1 MAQRQLREQN
11 KKAEA
16 KIKELQEFIA
26 RFSANASK
34 SKQATSRKKLL
45 DNINV
50 AEIPVSSRRFPFV
63 SFKPDREV
71 GNELLTVSNISKT
84 IDGKKVLD
92 NVSFT
97 ILPRE
102 KVALIGSDTLA
113 KTTLLQIL
121 AEEIEPDEGT
131 IKWGVTTS
139 RSYFPSDNSEYFDGV
154 EDSLT
159 DWIRRYSDL
168 VFETDVR
175 GWLGRMMF
183 SGEEATKKAKVLSG
197 GERVRCMLC
206 KMMLS
211 GANVLLLD
219 EPTNH
224 LDLESIAS
232 LNEGLIK
239 FPESVIFTSHD
250 HQFIQ
255 TIADR
260 LIDVTPGSFFDKK
273 ITYDEYLE
281 EIAEQKQN

>member
-1 MAQRQLREQN
+1 MENAVELKNIEMHFNMSKERLDS
-11 KKAEA
+11 
-16 KIKELQEFIA
+16 IKEYFL
-26 RFSANASK
+26 RLVK
-34 SKQATSRKKLL
+34 GKLMFEDFVAL
-45 DNINV
+45 DN
-50 AEIPVSSRRFPFV
+50 V
-63 SFKPDREV
+63 SF
-71 GNELLTVSNISKT
+71 NIEKGDVIVT

-102 KVALIGSDTLA
+102 KVALIGADTVA

-139 RSYFPSDNSEYFDGV
+139 RSYFPSDNSAFFDGV

-232 LNEGLIK
+232 LNDGLTK
-239 FPESVIFTSHD
+239 FTESIIFTSHD

-260 LIDVTPGSFFDKK
+260 LIDVTPGNFFDKK

-281 EIAEQKQN
+281 ELAAQKQ